1 MFDHHIY
8 LKRLETDIRLR
19 GLSASTLDVYTNS
32 VRIFLEHIGKPV
44 EQIDELDI
52 RVYLLHLIEE
62 RGLQPKTVNL
72 YGSAIRFFFAV
83 TLNRTLNYL
92 QIPRFKEPKKLPDL
106 LSRADVSGIFSVT
119 HNLKHSAI
127 LKLAYGSGL
136 RAGEIT
142 RLKPSHIDSSAM
154 RLLVVDGKGKKD
166 RYTLLS
172 ENCLDTLRDYWRK
185 YRPKSPDGW
194 LFPGTKNV
202 GTMTVSAVEY
212 AFDNA
217 AAKAGITKDVTPH
230 SLRHAFATHLL
241 EDGVD
246 LLTIK
251 ALLGHAS
258 ISSTTIYLHLADTTE
273 GIVSPADAI
282 VASNG

>member
-1 MFDHHIY
+1 MQDYRTH
-8 LKRLETDIRLR
+8 LKKLEIDIRLR
-19 GLSASTLDVYTNS
+19 GLSANTLDAYTNN
-32 VRIFLEHIGKPV
+32 VRIFLEHTQKPV

-52 RVYLLHLIEE
+52 RAYLMYLIDEKK
-62 RGLQPKTVNL
+62 LQPKSVNL
-72 YGSAIRFFFAV
+72 YGSAIRFFFAA

-106 LSRADVSGIFSVT
+106 LSREEFATLASVT
-119 HNLKHSAI
+119 NNLKHLAI

-136 RAGEIT
+136 RAGEIC
-142 RLKPSHIDSSAM
+142 RLKPSHIDKQAM

-172 ENCLDTLRDYWRK
+172 EDCYETLRDYWRK
-185 YRPKSPDGW
+185 YRPNSPDGW
-194 LFPGTKNV
+194 MFPGTKNV
-202 GTMTVSAVEY
+202 GVMTVANVEY
-212 AFDNA
+212 AFSTA
-217 AAKAGITKDVTPH
+217 VKKAGFTKDITPH
-230 SLRHAFATHLL
+230 SARHAFATHLL

-258 ISSTTIYLHLADTTE
+258 ISSTTIYLHLADTTA
-273 GIVSPADAI
+273 GIVSPAD
-282 VASNG
+282 VASSANG